1 MVVGLEEE
9 SHQREGVNGFGRP
22 CSFVAWSHFAFS
34 LLLEHK
40 KNEMSQ
46 SSVFTTM
53 MYLLAVMS
61 CMPRGIAS
69 LLS

>member
-22 CSFVAWSHFAFS
+22 CSFLAWSHFTFS

-40 KNEMSQ
+40 KNETSQ
-46 SSVFTTM
+46 SPALATM
-53 MYLLAVMS
+53 MYLLGIIS
-61 CMPRGIAS
+61 CMPREIAS
-69 LLS
+69 LLI